1 MGYMK
6 DIWDKSKD
14 GNRKEQRSLARV
26 AIVAGAIAV
35 VFLFVKKDNIIRW
48 IQGGFTIARQ
58 NKEIRAN
65 DAKIKALDEK
75 IEALTSNK
83 DSLEKFARENWNF
96 AEHGDDIYLIPD
108 K

>member
-14 GNRKEQRSLARV
+14 GNRYEQRSLLRV
-26 AIVAGAIAV
+26 AIVAVGLAV
-35 VFLFVKKDNIIRW
+35 IFLFVKKDNIVRW
-48 IQGGFTIARQ
+48 VQGGFTIARQ

-65 DAKIKALDEK
+65 DRKIRELDQK
-75 IEALTSNK
+75 IEALTSNR

>member
-14 GNRKEQRSLARV
+14 GNRKEQRSFARV
-26 AIVAGAIAV
+26 AIVATALAL

-48 IQGGFTIARQ
+48 VQGGFTIARQ
-58 NKEIRAN
+58 NKEIKAN
-65 DAKIKALDEK
+65 DARIKALDSK
-75 IEALTSNK
+75 IEALTSNR
-83 DSLEKFARENWNF
+83 DSLEKFARKKWNF
-96 AEHGDDIYLIPD
+96 AQHGDDIYLIPD

>member
-14 GNRKEQRSLARV
+14 GNRKEQRSLIRV
-26 AIVAGAIAV
+26 SIIAV
-35 VFLFVKKDNIIRW
+35 GLAVIFLFVKKDNVIRW

-58 NKEIRAN
+58 NKEITAN
-65 DAKIKALDEK
+65 DKKIRELDEK
-75 IEALTSNK
+75 IEALTSNR

-96 AEHGDDIYLIPD
+96 AERGDDIYLIPD

>member
-1 MGYMK
+1 MK

-58 NKEIRAN
+58 NKVIRAN

>member
-1 MGYMK
+1 MK

-26 AIVAGAIAV
+26 AIVAAAIAV
-35 VFLFVKKDNIIRW
+35 VFLFVKKDNVIRW

-58 NKEIRAN
+58 NKEIKAN
-65 DAKIKALDEK
+65 DKKIRELDQK
-75 IEALTSNK
+75 IESLTSNK

-96 AEHGDDIYLIPD
+96 AEHGDDIYIIPE